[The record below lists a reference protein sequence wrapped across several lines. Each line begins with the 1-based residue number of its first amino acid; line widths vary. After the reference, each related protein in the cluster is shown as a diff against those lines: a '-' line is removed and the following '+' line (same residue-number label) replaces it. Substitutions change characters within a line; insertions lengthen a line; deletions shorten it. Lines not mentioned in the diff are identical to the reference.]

1 MNDPAPAQR
10 LAGKWAWGFIPLVLM
25 VEVAVVATFDARAPQ
40 PPPATP
46 VLESAPVA
54 AAVAEPKPRRKSKA
68 ERKRE
73 AREAARAASAAAGA
87 DAALAAVPRGEPK
100 TTEAAVP
107 ADEAVPR
114 PADGSAPDAAAAIV
128 QGTWVGVH
136 TCQNAAD
143 IHIALKI
150 TGKRALVHFHSGSAA
165 APQSPGCYTAR
176 WSYNP
181 DRTHLEIAPQ
191 AWLWRVGQ
199 TTPLRLSG
207 WVNRENIVGDI
218 ADMAGCRG
226 FTLHRQD
233 AADGFPADC
242 R

>member
-40 PPPATP
+40 LPPATP
-46 VLESAPVA
+46 VLEPAPVA
-54 AAVAEPKPRRKSKA
+54 TAVAEPKPRRKSKA

-73 AREAARAASAAAGA
+73 AREAARAASVAAGSE
-87 DAALAAVPRGEPK
+87 AAPAAVPRGEAKKEVAVPED
-100 TTEAAVP
+100 EAA
-107 ADEAVPR
+107 PR
-114 PADGSAPDAAAAIV
+114 PVGGAAPDDAAAIA
-128 QGTWVGVH
+128 QGPWVGVH
-136 TCQNAAD
+136 TGQHAAD

-207 WVNRENIVGDI
+207 WVNRENIVGEV

-226 FTLHRQD
+226 FTLHRQG
-233 AADGFPADC
+233 ADGFPADC